1 MKVIW
6 TVAARQH
13 LHTIHAYLAMH
24 SPTFAVRM
32 IDRIVLAADRL
43 GDFPMMGRV
52 VPERNDPNKREI
64 LEKSYRIIYRITQ
77 DIEILA
83 VLHGARGD
91 LEEEIP

>member
-1 MKVIW
+1 VKVIW
-6 TVAARQH
+6 TAAALEH
-13 LHTIHAYLAMH
+13 LDTIHAYLAMH
-24 SPTFAVRM
+24 SPTFAVRT

-64 LEKSYRIIYRITQ
+64 LEKPYRIIYRITR
-77 DIEILA
+77 DVEILA

-91 LEEEIP
+91 LEREIP